1 MLGVALVPT
10 AGFSWL
16 FVLPVQLQDRANN
29 PYVVRMSAWRINSG
43 GTLRTPEGGGM
54 CANRCGLCRSGY
66 RSENTEL
73 SGAVTFTTRI
83 QRGASEIRVTGK
95 TYILV

>member
-29 PYVVRMSAWRINSG
+29 PYVVRMSAWRINS
-43 GTLRTPEGGGM
+43 
-54 CANRCGLCRSGY
+54 CCN
-66 RSENTEL
+66 L
-73 SGAVTFTTRI
+73 SGAPVSPKRLRKVWRNVCQPMQPMP
-83 QRGASEIRVTGK
+83 QRTAAGEICCCCTLQGCK